1 MRRYYITD
9 RRALGGTAELLR
21 VIERAV
27 AAGVEMI
34 QIREK
39 DLSTGALFEL
49 VVAAVALVK
58 GTHTRV
64 LVNDRLDVALA
75 AGAHGVHLRADSLPV
90 MRVRAVAPAGFLVGV
105 SCHNADEVALASAAD
120 FVVLSPVFAKPGY
133 PPPLGLAAFG
143 AIARAAAVPV
153 YALGG
158 VTKENASECLAAG
171 AAGIAGISLF
181 QD

>member
-9 RRALGGTAELLR
+9 RRAAGGAPELLR

-39 DLSTGALFEL
+39 DLSAGALFTL
-49 VVAAVALVK
+49 VAAAVALVE
-58 GTHTRV
+58 GTCTLV

-75 AGAHGVHLRADSLPV
+75 AGAHGVHLPADAVPV
-90 MRVRAVAPAGFLVGV
+90 TRVRAVVPAGFLIGV
-105 SCHNADEVALASAAD
+105 SCHNAVEVEQASDAD

-133 PPPLGLAAFG
+133 PAPLGLRAFG
-143 AIARAAAVPV
+143 AIARTARVPV

-158 VTKENASECLAAG
+158 VTKENAGECLAAG